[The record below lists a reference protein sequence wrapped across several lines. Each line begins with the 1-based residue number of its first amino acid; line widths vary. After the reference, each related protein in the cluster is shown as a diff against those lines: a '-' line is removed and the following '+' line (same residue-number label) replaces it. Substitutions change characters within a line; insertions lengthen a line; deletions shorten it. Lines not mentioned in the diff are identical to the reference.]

1 MKHPEFTCGACGSAN
16 LRRSHSDSLMDLPKM
31 AMGIYPFR
39 CLDCRERGWI
49 NIWLFSKGGNAVC
62 PRCLGLEVTPAP
74 TEGMRLK
81 LSEKAMVTAG
91 ARGYRC
97 ATCNRRFLSF
107 KRAEP
112 GAAEKEA
119 KQEQTHAGTVSVAS
133 AGK

>member
-1 MKHPEFTCGACGSAN
+1 
-16 LRRSHSDSLMDLPKM
+16 M
-31 AMGIYPFR
+31 ALGIYPFR

-49 NIWLFSKGGNAVC
+49 NIWLFSKGQTAVC

-81 LSEKAMVTAG
+81 LIERAKITAG
-91 ARGYRC
+91 ARAYRC

-107 KRAEP
+107 KRAERNV
-112 GAAEKEA
+112 AAKEEKR
-119 KQEQTHAGTVSVAS
+119 EQNPASAVSVAS